1 MSLTDAQID
10 RYSRQIIVPR
20 VGGRGQEHLLAARIL
35 LVGDARDIEAPL
47 AYLVGAGVGTICLK
61 LSGDQDALTEA
72 RELNADVSVTLA
84 NESQGRI
91 DLALMIIGSEA
102 ARKIADARV
111 NSRDVHAAVIAR
123 LDKPGK
129 IVVLP
134 GAHSPRTVGAEFGA
148 RSEAADF
155 IAMLAT
161 AEAFKLIAGYAE
173 NPMRATIEFDAYE
186 SKVRVN
192 S

>member
-20 VGGRGQEHLLAARIL
+20 IGGRAQERLLAARML

-102 ARKIADARV
+102 ARKIADALA

-134 GAHSPRTVGAEFGA
+134 DAHSPRTVGAEFGA
-148 RSEAADF
+148 RSETADF

-186 SKVRVN
+186 SKVRVD

>member
-20 VGGRGQEHLLAARIL
+20 IGGRAQERLLAARML

-102 ARKIADARV
+102 ARKIADALA

-134 GAHSPRTVGAEFGA
+134 DAHSPRTVGAEFGA

-186 SKVRVN
+186 SKVRVD

>member
-1 MSLTDAQID
+1 
-10 RYSRQIIVPR
+10 
-20 VGGRGQEHLLAARIL
+20 
-35 LVGDARDIEAPL
+35 
-47 AYLVGAGVGTICLK
+47 VGAGVGTICLK

-102 ARKIADARV
+102 ARKIADARA

-134 GAHSPRTVGAEFGA
+134 DAHSPRTVGAEFGA

-155 IAMLAT
+155 IAMMAT
-161 AEAFKLIAGYAE
+161 AEAFKLIVGYAE

-186 SKVRVN
+186 SKVRVI

>member
-20 VGGRGQEHLLAARIL
+20 IGGRAQERLLAARIL

-61 LSGDQDALTEA
+61 LSGDQTVPTEKS
-72 RELNADVSVTLA
+72 ELNADVSVTLA

-102 ARKIADARV
+102 ARKIADALA

-134 GAHSPRTVGAEFGA
+134 DAHSPRTVGAEFGA

-186 SKVRVN
+186 SKVRVD